1 MKGKPIR
8 TVLKMLIRFFV
19 LWFIDTLSL
28 WATAAILPGINL
40 MPQTAAPPLVVAAG
54 AAFLLSIVNLVL
66 RPLILLLALP
76 LGPLVMFL
84 VGFLANAVALLITSR
99 LLPALEV
106 DGLFSALIG
115 GIVLA
120 AINTIV
126 TGILTLEDD
135 DSFYHRVVARLA
147 KRQTFAGA
155 SEPGRGLLM
164 IEIDGLSYWHLK
176 KALDEGILPTL
187 SEMMKEEGYQLSR
200 VDCGLPSQTSA
211 CQAGILFGDN
221 YDIPAFRWYDK
232 DRQKLMVSGTD
243 AAEINQRY
251 AKGNGLLR
259 GGSSINNM
267 MAGDAEK
274 AVLTLATL
282 RSGSDEEKKRRAQ
295 DIYLLMVNPY
305 FLMRTIAL
313 MLGDALL
320 ELYQGW
326 RQKVQKGEP
335 RMNRLHRAYPLLRAA
350 TTVFMRDVES
360 YLAVLDVI
368 RGSPAIYLTF
378 PGYDE
383 VAHHS
388 GPWTKDAFNIL
399 KRYDHTLSRI
409 REMVR
414 RKAARPYELILL
426 SDHGQSQGWTFKQ
439 RYGYDLKEFIEQH
452 LPQGTSVFN
461 TMGGDDGSIAMA
473 AVSGELDNVQQQGM
487 GGRVGS
493 AVVRQGA
500 QAARQ
505 GAARQAAPGAAKAA
519 QVTVCGSGNLGVV
532 YFDLYPR
539 KVTRNE
545 LNAAYPGMIDA
556 VVGHEG
562 VGFVVAYED
571 DGTPVVYGK
580 GGCRNLKT
588 GEVVGL
594 DPLTPYG
601 DPGLRAEQVRRVA
614 EFPHAPDLLVMST
627 VYPDGSVAAMEE
639 LIGNHGGLG
648 GEQTDAFLFHPA
660 DMVVPETK
668 NSADVF
674 AILNARRGLPELPP
688 RAAVE
693 TVKERDEWTP
703 ANLGKGLGQI
713 GRWLGLA
720 ARAAVLDRDAYRE
733 VVRDPA
739 MTGPALLIVMLASL
753 LVTLAVAPEPSVVG
767 WLVRLGVSFM
777 ATAVIFAAGRLLGR
791 KGSFTTTFRGVG
803 FAQAVYVLGL
813 LAFIPALAPV
823 VRLVVS
829 IVSFVGVW
837 MGAAEAHDLHGW
849 RGLVFPVMF
858 LVVMVAGVVA
868 LLALLAGA
876 QFTLSTLGVELGLSQ

>member
-1 MKGKPIR
+1 MKPVR
-8 TVLKMLIRFFV
+8 TVMKALVRFFL

-40 MPQTAAPPLVVAAG
+40 QAEGSTPDLVIAAS
-54 AAFLLSIVNLVL
+54 AAFLLGIVNLLL

-76 LGPLVMFL
+76 LGPLVTFL
-84 VGFLANAVALLITSR
+84 VGFLANAIALLITSA
-99 LLPALEV
+99 LLPALQV
-106 DGLFSALIG
+106 DGLFSAVIG

-126 TGILTLEDD
+126 TGILTVDDD
-135 DSFYHRVVARLA
+135 DSFYQGVVERLA
-147 KRQTFAGA
+147 RSPAQAFQGA
-155 SEPGRGLLM
+155 TEPGQGLLM
-164 IEIDGLSYWHLK
+164 IEIDGLSYWHMK
-176 KALDEGILPTL
+176 KALADGLLPTL
-187 SEMMKEEGYQLSR
+187 NEMVEEEGYQLSR

-232 DRQKLMVSGTD
+232 DKQKLMVSGTD
-243 AAEINQRY
+243 AAEINKRY

-274 AVLTLATL
+274 AVLTLAAM
-282 RSGSDEEKKRRAQ
+282 RSGSDEEKKRRAR

-313 MLGDALL
+313 VFGDALL

-326 RQKVQKGEP
+326 KQKAQKGEP

-350 TTVFMRDVES
+350 TTVFMRDVEA

-368 RGSPAIYLTF
+368 RGAPAIYLTY

-388 GPWTKDAFNIL
+388 GPWTSDAFNIL
-399 KRYDHTLSRI
+399 KRFDHTLWRI
-409 REMVR
+409 RDLVQ
-414 RKAARPYELILL
+414 RKAGRPYELILL
-426 SDHGQSQGWTFKQ
+426 SDHGQSQGWTFRQ
-439 RYGYDLKEFIEQH
+439 RYGYDLKEFIQQH
-452 LPQGTSVFN
+452 LPQGTSLLQ
-461 TMGGDDGSIAMA
+461 TTGGDDGSIAMA

-487 GGRVGS
+487 GGRVGNVVVQQS
-493 AVVRQGA
+493 AQVA
-500 QAARQ
+500 KQ
-505 GAARQAAPGAAKAA
+505 GAARQAAPDAAQPA

-545 LNAAYPGMIDA
+545 LNTAYPGMFDA
-556 VVGHEG
+556 VVAHEG

-580 GGCRNLKT
+580 SGRRNLHT
-588 GEVVGL
+588 GELDGL
-594 DPLTPYG
+594 DPLEAYG

-614 EFPHAPDLLVMST
+614 DFPHAPDLLVMST
-627 VYPDGSVAAMEE
+627 LYPDGSVAAMEE

-648 GEQTDAFLFHPA
+648 GEQTDAFLFHPP
-660 DMVVPETK
+660 DMQVPETK

-674 AILNARRGLPELPP
+674 AILNARRGLAAPP
-688 RAAVE
+688 PKPAAAAV
-693 TVKERDEWTP
+693 KEIDAWGP
-703 ANLGKGLGQI
+703 ASLAKGLGQV

-720 ARAAVLDRDAYRE
+720 LRAAVLDRSAYQE
-733 VVRDPA
+733 VVRDPL
-739 MTGPALLIVMLASL
+739 MTWPAALIVVLASL
-753 LVTLAVAPEPSVVG
+753 LTTFVVADSPSLVMWLA
-767 WLVRLGVSFM
+767 RLGAPLV
-777 ATAVIFAAGRLLGR
+777 ATFLVFVAGRLLGR
-791 KGSFTTTFRGVG
+791 KGEFTTTFRGVG
-803 FAQAVYVLGL
+803 FAHAVYVLGL
-813 LAFIPALAPV
+813 LALIPALAPV

-829 IVSFVGVW
+829 VVSFVGVW
-837 MGAAEAHDLHGW
+837 MGAAEAHDLRGW
-849 RGLVFPVMF
+849 RGLVFPVVF
-858 LVVMVAGVVA
+858 LVVVVVGVVA
-868 LLALLAGA
+868 VATLLAGA
-876 QFTLSTLGVELGLSQ
+876 HFTLSTLAQELGLSQ